1 MEDVKTLLNLHR
13 VLLNEFSSMKNCL
26 RLTNWAGLNKC
37 DRVWKNAKSFFFVFW
52 RRFQCGRRLMIAN
65 EIANI
70 YHYWRLEKSRG
81 LFINKTRKKFK
92 LSRSLF
98 LSCPATK
105 ECFPLMLTLHCNY
118 LLMHN
123 VTTSNNTIGTNV
135 HTRKQALADL
145 IEAYLSAINKATTLF
160 SLSTW

>member
-1 MEDVKTLLNLHR
+1 MW
-13 VLLNEFSSMKNCL
+13 SSLKE
-26 RLTNWAGLNKC
+26 RKII
-37 DRVWKNAKSFFFVFW
+37 FFVFW

-92 LSRSLF
+92 LFRSLF
-98 LSCPATK
+98 LRPCLHGVGDPGLVGLVSLVFTLWGTQTKETYPTRPGSPTPCKQGLSCPATQ
-105 ECFPLMLTLHCNY
+105 ECFPLMLTFHCNY

-135 HTRKQALADL
+135 HTRKQALAD
-145 IEAYLSAINKATTLF
+145 
-160 SLSTW
+160 

>member
-1 MEDVKTLLNLHR
+1 MFFDEKTRGLHVHHIFYILHFFDLHGTFMEDVKTLLNLHR
-13 VLLNEFSSMKNCL
+13 VLLKEFSSMKNCL

-92 LSRSLF
+92 AVSFIVS
-98 LSCPATK
+98 K
-105 ECFPLMLTLHCNY
+105 LTGNER
-118 LLMHN
+118 M
-123 VTTSNNTIGTNV
+123 
-135 HTRKQALADL
+135 
-145 IEAYLSAINKATTLF
+145 F
-160 SLSTW
+160 SLNVY